1 MLHIGTLK
9 IENWTIMAPMAGITN
24 SPFRLIV
31 KRCGAGLVTTEM
43 ISAMG
48 LILGQKRTFQYL
60 KHHPKEGPLAI
71 QIFGSDPEIMSSAAV
86 IAVEAG
92 ATTVD
97 INMGC
102 PARKIVKTGAGGAL
116 LRDLQ
121 KIKKILLAVRRVCS
135 VPLTVKLR
143 TGWSPGQVA
152 ACDVAR
158 LAEDCGV
165 DALTIHPRF
174 VTDGF
179 SGNADWSVIS
189 SIKELVE
196 IPVIG
201 NGDIFKPSDALR
213 MKKETGCDAVMI
225 ARGAVGN
232 PWIFNQIATIEQGGT
247 EQKPDITERKRVIME
262 HFFLLSDHMEENRAA
277 LAMRGLLLSYTK
289 GLPHSS
295 RFRNAITQIKNIED
309 LTYILDQYFSIL
321 EKIPFESQDS

>member
-1 MLHIGTLK
+1 
-9 IENWTIMAPMAGITN
+9 MAPMAGITN
-24 SPFRLIV
+24 SPFRLIA

-48 LILGQKRTFQYL
+48 LVLGQKRTLQYL
-60 KHHPKEGPLAI
+60 KHHPEEGPLAV
-71 QIFGSDPEIMSSAAV
+71 QIFGSDPDIMSSAAT
-86 IAVEAG
+86 IAIEAG
-92 ATTVD
+92 AKIID

-121 KIKKILLAVRRVCS
+121 KIKKILLAARRVCS
-135 VPLTVKLR
+135 VPLTLKLR
-143 TGWSPGQVA
+143 TGWAPGKVT

-158 LAEDCGV
+158 IAEDCGV

-189 SIKELVE
+189 SIKKLVD

-201 NGDIFKPSDALR
+201 NGDIFKPFDALR

-232 PWIFNQIATIEQGGT
+232 PWIFNQITTMEQGGT
-247 EQKPDITERKRVIME
+247 EQKPDITERKRVIMQ

-295 RFRNAITQIKNIED
+295 SFRNAITQIRNIED

-321 EKIPFESQDS
+321 EKIPFESQTS